1 MFMAF
6 VVGLNISV
14 MLLWE
19 DEVFPPCPCLISLV
33 RMCESLG
40 GQSSIC
46 KRTHSVV
53 SNGKQASLNNLII
66 MGCSDWLGV
75 AGFLLDRAEA
85 RLLYIYIEMYKSA
98 DVQSKLF
105 SV

>member
-1 MFMAF
+1 M
-6 VVGLNISV
+6 
-14 MLLWE
+14 
-19 DEVFPPCPCLISLV
+19 
-33 RMCESLG
+33 
-40 GQSSIC
+40 
-46 KRTHSVV
+46 V